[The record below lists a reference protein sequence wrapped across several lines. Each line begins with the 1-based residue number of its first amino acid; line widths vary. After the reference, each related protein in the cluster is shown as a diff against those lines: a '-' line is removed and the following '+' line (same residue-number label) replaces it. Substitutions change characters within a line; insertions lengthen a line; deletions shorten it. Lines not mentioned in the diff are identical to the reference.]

1 MTSAESAEPRIY
13 GGVLLNNFRAFED
26 VVGSD
31 TFRDAIA
38 NLPRRVADEY
48 HAIVPVAWVPVST
61 ADAVFAAIAKQADL
75 ELDDVFPKVI
85 ERGLEKTLN
94 SAWRWVL
101 HLVSDRVLLSRAP
114 RIFAKTYDRGTL
126 EAEFPG
132 PGRIVA
138 TLSEWPDVPHFR
150 LLATAAG
157 IRTVLRLT
165 GRRDVTCEVERTS
178 DGALFR
184 GQWTK

>member
-1 MTSAESAEPRIY
+1 MSSAETAEPRIY

-26 VVGSD
+26 VVGHD
-31 TFRDAIA
+31 AFQKAIA
-38 NLPRRVADEY
+38 GLPKTVADEY
-48 HAIVPVAWVPVST
+48 HAIVPVAWVPVSM
-61 ADAVFAAIAKQADL
+61 ADAVFAAIAEQAGL
-75 ELDDVFPKVI
+75 ELDEVFPRVI

-94 SAWRWVL
+94 TAWRWVL

-114 RIFAKTYDRGTL
+114 KIFAKTYDRGTL
-126 EAEFPG
+126 EAEFPA

-138 TLSEWPDVPHFR
+138 KLSEWPDVPHFR

-165 GRRDVTCEVERTS
+165 GRRDVTCEVDRTP